1 MFVVSVRDCQHCLKL
16 VGMLAFILVEARSW
30 GERREAATEL
40 VLDYLACFSQYWLS
54 AATLG
59 SCKHK
64 YKDSTIQKTKAWH
77 QAEYDIACR
86 LLSW

>member
-1 MFVVSVRDCQHCLKL
+1 MFVVSVRDCQHSLKL

-40 VLDYLACFSQYWLS
+40 VLDYLACFSHLS

-64 YKDSTIQKTKAWH
+64 YKDNTIQKTKTWH
-77 QAEYDIACR
+77 KVEYDIACR